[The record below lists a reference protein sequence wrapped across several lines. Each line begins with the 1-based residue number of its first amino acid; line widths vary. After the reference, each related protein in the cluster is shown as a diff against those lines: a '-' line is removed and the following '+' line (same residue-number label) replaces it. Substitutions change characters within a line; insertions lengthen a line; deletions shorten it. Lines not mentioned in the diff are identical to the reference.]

1 MKVYAGMDP
10 ALPLREVAAHARRIE
25 ALGYDGLHVAETIH
39 DPFMVSLLA
48 LQATSTL
55 TVRTAVALAFVRSPM
70 ITALSSWDLAVI
82 SGGRFELGLG
92 TQIKQNIEDRYGSIW
107 SDPVRR
113 MEDYVEA
120 VRACFHSFQTG
131 EALSVTGTH
140 YPLRRLQPYFN
151 PGPSPEIAPPKIY
164 LGGVNTHMTQLAGR
178 VADGFVTHP
187 TNSSPQAV
195 LTHCLPN
202 LEHGLDLRGRK
213 REGFELVVGTQVIT
227 HANDELLHEER
238 ERQRKLFAFLYSTP
252 AYARTLELYGWED
265 LVGELQQLVRSDNW
279 TNLTSIVTND
289 VLDTLI
295 PTGRIDELGGLL
307 IERFSSFADGLT
319 LSTPANVDL
328 DEGLRD
334 CILELKGAT
343 R

>member
-10 ALPLREVAAHARRIE
+10 RMPLSEVAAHATRIE

-70 ITALSSWDLAVI
+70 ITALSSWDLGVI

-92 TQIKQNIEDRYGSIW
+92 TQIKQNIEDRYGSPW
-107 SDPVRR
+107 SEPVKR
-113 MEDYVEA
+113 MEDYVDA

-131 EALSVTGTH
+131 KPLNVTGSH
-140 YPLRRLQPYFN
+140 YPLRRLQAYFN
-151 PGPSPEIAPPKIY
+151 PGPSPEVQPPAIY
-164 LGGVNTHMTQLAGR
+164 LGGVNQKMTRLAGR

-187 TNSSPQAV
+187 TNSSPKAV

-202 LEHGLDLRGRK
+202 LETGLNEAGRS
-213 REGFELVVGTQVIT
+213 RAGFELVVGTQVIT
-227 HANDELLHEER
+227 GVNDERLDQER

-252 AYARTLELYGWED
+252 AYARTLELYGWVH
-265 LVGELQQLVRSDNW
+265 LVGELQQLVRNDNW
-279 TNLTSIVTND
+279 TTLKSVVTD
-289 VLDTLI
+289 EILDTLI
-295 PTGRIDELGGLL
+295 PTGRIDELSALL
-307 IERFSSFADGLT
+307 MKRFGEFADGIT
-319 LSTPANVDL
+319 LSVPTDPEL
-328 DEGLRD
+328 DEGLKT
-334 CILELKGAT
+334 CIHELQGAT
-343 R
+343 P